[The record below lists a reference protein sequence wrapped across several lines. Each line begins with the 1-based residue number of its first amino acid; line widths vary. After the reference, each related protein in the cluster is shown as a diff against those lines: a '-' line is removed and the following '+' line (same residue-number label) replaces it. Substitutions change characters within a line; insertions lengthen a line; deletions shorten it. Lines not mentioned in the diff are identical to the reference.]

1 VDVFERF
8 VVVGLLGGLR
18 DALQVLALV
27 ATCLIA
33 EPMLAAVAV
42 VAYPLV
48 LGPIAWVSRRARRTA
63 NEAQAL
69 RGAVATLA
77 VEHAQGLAVLRVAQA
92 EVYARTRFEAAAGR
106 LRDAAVRAVSARIAS
121 TPLTEVAGAVA
132 LVGTLAVARWRV
144 DAGQSTPESA
154 IAFLAAL
161 LMLYTPIKGLVRGAE
176 VRAPA
181 AAAWARLRTFRDAP
195 PSGAPVV
202 PAAPDRGWGLRLDG
216 VSVVRDGRRVLET
229 VTCDLPAG
237 RITAVVG
244 PNGAGKSTLAW
255 VVLGLLPPSEGR
267 LRWLDATGRERTTDE
282 RPATAWVPQE
292 GGLLRATLAENLTL
306 GSTTQW
312 PREALV
318 QAMMRFG
325 LGPVLDVR
333 AGDLGTRL
341 EEGGAG
347 LSLGERRRL
356 LFARAW
362 LSSAPFVVLDEPEAG
377 LDSEGLDRVIE
388 AIRALQEGRT
398 VLLLT
403 HEPRLVALAENVFE
417 LRRAG
422 P

>member
-1 VDVFERF
+1 
-8 VVVGLLGGLR
+8 
-18 DALQVLALV
+18 
-27 ATCLIA
+27 
-33 EPMLAAVAV
+33 
-42 VAYPLV
+42 
-48 LGPIAWVSRRARRTA
+48 
-63 NEAQAL
+63 
-69 RGAVATLA
+69 
-77 VEHAQGLAVLRVAQA
+77 
-92 EVYARTRFEAAAGR
+92 
-106 LRDAAVRAVSARIAS
+106 
-121 TPLTEVAGAVA
+121 
-132 LVGTLAVARWRV
+132 
-144 DAGQSTPESA
+144 
-154 IAFLAAL
+154 
-161 LMLYTPIKGLVRGAE
+161 
-176 VRAPA
+176 
-181 AAAWARLRTFRDAP
+181 
-195 PSGAPVV
+195 
-202 PAAPDRGWGLRLDG
+202 
-216 VSVVRDGRRVLET
+216 
-229 VTCDLPAG
+229 
-237 RITAVVG
+237 
-244 PNGAGKSTLAW
+244 
-255 VVLGLLPPSEGR
+255 
-267 LRWLDATGRERTTDE
+267 
-282 RPATAWVPQE
+282 VPQE